1 MVFTH
6 QRFNQVISQ
15 FFKGFKPTVTD
26 SIRENWPLVYSQKG
40 NQDCRYG
47 GYLNKSH
54 SRGYEELL
62 G

>member
-26 SIRENWPLVYSQKG
+26 SIRENWSLVYSQKG

-47 GYLNKSH
+47 G
-54 SRGYEELL
+54 
-62 G
+62 